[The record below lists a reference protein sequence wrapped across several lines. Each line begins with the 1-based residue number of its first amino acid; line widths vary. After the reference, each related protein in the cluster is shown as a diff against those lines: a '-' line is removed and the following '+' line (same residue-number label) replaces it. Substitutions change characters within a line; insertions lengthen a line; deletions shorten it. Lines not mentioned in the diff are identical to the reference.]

1 MSDQNKAGSNITLG
15 EVNELPVHIFQSHGP
30 RAEQQDN
37 MALFALDNA
46 LDEDTLRALFQQ
58 MSNATNDFGY
68 GMGGACVNLVMVADG
83 KIMAANLGD
92 SLSTLFTRL
101 AKGDELLAQK
111 LSTIHS
117 PHNADE
123 AKRLAPLIDPFNLHI
138 ENGRVVKVDGDR
150 STSLAMSRAL
160 GNKEFAPMVTQNPNI
175 HHFELDVSAY
185 DYAQIALYTD
195 GVPNTHKYLNC
206 ELDYDADYL
215 ATILNSAMNGSK
227 NLYTPAAYNLAEL
240 SIDGGLLDNA
250 TAMSLDL
257 KRLPTDQPVLI
268 AVLDGHG
275 PKGREITEAAIEA
288 LHQSP
293 LLT

>member
-1 MSDQNKAGSNITLG
+1 MSEQSNNDSNMTLG
-15 EVNELPVHIFQSHGP
+15 EVSELPVHIFQSHGP

-46 LDEDTLRALFQQ
+46 LNEDSLRALFQD
-58 MSNATNDFGY
+58 MSNATNGFGY
-68 GMGGACVNLVMVADG
+68 GMGGACVNLVMVANG

-101 AKGDELLAQK
+101 AQGDELLAQK

-150 STSLAMSRAL
+150 SMSLAMSRAL
-160 GNKEFAPMVTQNPNI
+160 GNKEFAPMVSQEPNI
-175 HHFELDVSAY
+175 HHFELDAGAY

-195 GVPNTHKYLNC
+195 GVTNTHKYLNC
-206 ELDYDADYL
+206 ELDHDADYL
-215 ATILNSAMNGSK
+215 ASIIESGMNGSK
-227 NLYTPAAYNLAEL
+227 NLHIPAAYALAEL

-257 KRLPTDQPVLI
+257 KRLPPDQPILI

-275 PKGREITEAAIEA
+275 PKGREITEAAIDV
-288 LHQSP
+288 LKNHP
-293 LLT
+293 HL